1 MTGFKHNIT
10 NIAMIIGAV
19 AAIIFSGFS
28 AFAEDCEHIP
38 DEVLRLHILANS
50 DSEEDQALKYRLR
63 DYMLTEFG
71 EVFGGCGNLDEAIEA
86 AEEHKAEMQEKAQ
99 KFIISQGHDYTVEC
113 EIADTYF
120 TTRRYENY
128 TLPAGNYTAVRFLIG
143 EAEGKNWWCVMFP
156 PLCLPAAGEFF
167 TEEQSKNI
175 ENSADIE
182 VKFALFEL
190 LNSLF
195 GGGDTNESKSS
206 ENAANNES
214 NESTENPE
222 QESTASAAE
231 DSPAPA
237 QISVYAGMSVIGAMI

>member
-1 MTGFKHNIT
+1 M
-10 NIAMIIGAV
+10 
-19 AAIIFSGFS
+19 
-28 AFAEDCEHIP
+28 
-38 DEVLRLHILANS
+38 
-50 DSEEDQALKYRLR
+50 
-63 DYMLTEFG
+63 
-71 EVFGGCGNLDEAIEA
+71 FGGCVNLDEAIEA

-99 KFIISQGHDYTVEC
+99 QFIISQGYDYKVEC

-195 GGGDTNESKSS
+195 GGDNGNESENS
-206 ENAANNES
+206 ENA
-214 NESTENPE
+214 ENPE

>member
-1 MTGFKHNIT
+1 
-10 NIAMIIGAV
+10 
-19 AAIIFSGFS
+19 
-28 AFAEDCEHIP
+28 
-38 DEVLRLHILANS
+38 
-50 DSEEDQALKYRLR
+50 
-63 DYMLTEFG
+63 
-71 EVFGGCGNLDEAIEA
+71 
-86 AEEHKAEMQEKAQ
+86 
-99 KFIISQGHDYTVEC
+99 
-113 EIADTYF
+113 
-120 TTRRYENY
+120 
-128 TLPAGNYTAVRFLIG
+128 
-143 EAEGKNWWCVMFP
+143 MFP

-214 NESTENPE
+214 NESTENLE